1 MQIIENMKINRQI
14 LILLILC
21 ITCASSFAQKKEKKI
36 SFKNAR
42 SVDAIE
48 AIDSMRIIVDSLHKV
63 LSNRDST
70 ISANMKLIDSIYR
83 KNESDSLRMVAAAK
97 SQKDSLYGIIREKDK
112 EIIVLKSNIGFVDT
126 CMVKLANRWLYE
138 PFDKADVD
146 EAISYFDRI
155 YSSRLKED
163 MSIVQE
169 LLYSYERSYRE
180 FQSILRQAQS
190 DIDRESPF
198 VCEEYKNKYIRMIES
213 MPYYLKYYNADW
225 NIRYLNGQIKDALER
240 LNNHSDTN
248 PADFSSLIDTGSD
261 I

>member
-1 MQIIENMKINRQI
+1 MKINRLI

-21 ITCASSFAQKKEKKI
+21 ITCAGSFAQKK
-36 SFKNAR
+36 R
-42 SVDAIE
+42 SPKGPGNLVEIE
-48 AIDSMRIIVDSLHKV
+48 MIDSMKIIVDSLYKV
-63 LSNRDST
+63 ISYSDS
-70 ISANMKLIDSIYR
+70 IIRANNELIDSIYR

-97 SQKDSLYGIIREKDK
+97 SQKDSLSGIIREKDK

-126 CMVKLANRWLYE
+126 CMVRLANRWLYE

-146 EAISYFDRI
+146 AAISYFDRI

-169 LLYSYERSYRE
+169 LLYSYERAYRE

-190 DIDRESPF
+190 DIDRASPF
-198 VCEEYKNKYIRMIES
+198 VCEEYKIKYIRMIES
-213 MPYYLKYYNADW
+213 MPYYLKYYNGDW
-225 NIRYLNGQIKDALER
+225 NIRYLNGQIREALER

-248 PADFSSLIDTGSD
+248 PADFSSLIDADSD